1 MAETA
6 APLPRPRYPIESVDS
21 ALRLLAFV
29 ADERS
34 VSLSAAARHLDVAPS
49 TAHRLLAMLEHYRL
63 IERDAVTKAY
73 ALGPWLT
80 ELGRA
85 SLGQLDM
92 RPLARP
98 ALTQLVDRVGE
109 TAHLV
114 GLQGADAV
122 FLDCVECNATVRATA
137 RTGQRLPA
145 HCTAGGKAQLA
156 ALPRPRVLE
165 LLPDESLEGLTPES
179 TRSRAELLRE
189 LDRIRSTGYATNRRE
204 SEPDVHAVAAAIADA
219 SGAVRGAVTVAGPP
233 GRMKPAKMREIGEA
247 VVATAASIGALVSA
261 EPPAPAPERRR
272 SRAGS

>member
-1 MAETA
+1 MAETT
-6 APLPRPRYPIESVDS
+6 PPRPRYPIESVDS

-63 IERDAVTKAY
+63 IERDARSKAY
-73 ALGPWLT
+73 ALGPWLS
-80 ELGRA
+80 ELARA
-85 SLGQLDM
+85 SLGQLDI

-98 ALTQLVDRVGE
+98 ALARLVDRVGE

-114 GLQGADAV
+114 GLEGADAV
-122 FLDCVECNATVRATA
+122 FLDCVECNATVRATP

-156 ALPRPRVLE
+156 ALPRARVLE
-165 LLPDESLEGLTPES
+165 LLPNETLEGLTAES
-179 TRSRAELLRE
+179 THSRTELLRE
-189 LDRIRSTGYATNRRE
+189 LDRIRSSGYATNRRE
-204 SEPDVHAVAAAIADA
+204 SEPEVHAVAAAIVDP
-219 SGAVRGAVTVAGPP
+219 SGALRGAVTVAGPP

-247 VVATAASIGALVSA
+247 VTEVAATIGAALASTV
-261 EPPAPAPERRR
+261 
-272 SRAGS
+272 

>member
-1 MAETA
+1 MAETST
-6 APLPRPRYPIESVDS
+6 APPRPRYPIESVDS
-21 ALRLLAFV
+21 ALRLLALV
-29 ADERS
+29 ADARA

-63 IERDAVTKAY
+63 VERDPATKAY

-85 SLGQLDM
+85 SAGQLDI

-98 ALTQLVDRVGE
+98 ALERLVDRVGE

-156 ALPRPRVLE
+156 ALPRPQVLE
-165 LLPDESLEGLTPES
+165 LLPDEALEGLTPES

-189 LDRIRSTGYATNRRE
+189 LDRIRATGYATNRRE
-204 SEPDVHAVAAAIADA
+204 SEPDVHAVAAAIVDA
-219 SGAVRGAVTVAGPP
+219 SGTMRGAVTVAGPP
-233 GRMKPAKMREIGEA
+233 GRMKPAAMRTIGEA
-247 VVATAASIGALVSA
+247 VVDAAATIGAALSSA
-261 EPPAPAPERRR
+261 
-272 SRAGS
+272 G

>member
-1 MAETA
+1 MAETS
-6 APLPRPRYPIESVDS
+6 PVPPRPRYPIESVDS
-21 ALRLLAFV
+21 ALRLLALV
-29 ADERS
+29 ADARA

-63 IERDAVTKAY
+63 VERDPATKAY
-73 ALGPWLT
+73 ALGPWLS

-85 SLGQLDM
+85 SAGQLDI

-98 ALTQLVDRVGE
+98 ALERLVDRVGE

-156 ALPRPRVLE
+156 ALPRPQVLE
-165 LLPDESLEGLTPES
+165 LLPDEALEGLTPES
-179 TRSRAELLRE
+179 TRSRPALLRE
-189 LDRIRSTGYATNRRE
+189 LDRIRATGYATNRRE
-204 SEPDVHAVAAAIADA
+204 SEPDVHAVAAAIVDA
-219 SGAVRGAVTVAGPP
+219 SGTMRGAVTVAGPP
-233 GRMKPAKMREIGEA
+233 GRMKPAAMRTIGEA
-247 VVATAASIGALVSA
+247 VTEAAATIGAALS
-261 EPPAPAPERRR
+261 
-272 SRAGS
+272 STG

>member
-6 APLPRPRYPIESVDS
+6 SAPPRPRYPIESVDS

-63 IERDAVTKAY
+63 IERDPSTKAY

-85 SLGQLDM
+85 SLGQVDI

-98 ALTQLVDRVGE
+98 ALVRLVDRVGE

-114 GLQGADAV
+114 GLQGGDAV

-156 ALPRPRVLE
+156 ALPRARVLE
-165 LLPDESLEGLTPES
+165 LLPDEALEGLTPES
-179 TRSRAELLRE
+179 TRSRTELLRE
-189 LDRIRSTGYATNRRE
+189 LDRIRATGYATNRRE
-204 SEPDVHAVAAAIADA
+204 SEPDVHAVAAAIVDA
-219 SGAVRGAVTVAGPP
+219 SGAMRGAVTVAGPP
-233 GRMKPAKMREIGEA
+233 ERMKTASMRAIGEA
-247 VVATAASIGALVSA
+247 VTEAAATIGAALSSTA
-261 EPPAPAPERRR
+261 
-272 SRAGS
+272 

>member
-1 MAETA
+1 MTETTA
-6 APLPRPRYPIESVDS
+6 VRPRYPIESVDS

-29 ADERS
+29 ADEGS
-34 VSLSAAARHLDVAPS
+34 ASLSGAARHLDVAPS

-63 IERDAVTKAY
+63 IERDPATKAY
-73 ALGPWLT
+73 SLGPWLA

-85 SLGQLDM
+85 SLGQHDI
-92 RPLARP
+92 RPIARP
-98 ALTQLVDRVGE
+98 ALARLVDRVGE

-156 ALPRPRVLE
+156 ALARTRVLE
-165 LLPDESLEGLTPES
+165 LLPGETLTGLTAES
-179 TRSRAELLRE
+179 TRSRTELLRE

-204 SEPDVHAVAAAIADA
+204 SEPDVHAVAAAIVDA
-219 SGAVRGAVTVAGPP
+219 SGAVRGGVTVAGPP
-233 GRMKPAKMREIGEA
+233 ERMKPASMRAIGEA
-247 VVATAASIGALVSA
+247 VVETAASIGALLGAPPS
-261 EPPAPAPERRR
+261 PAP
-272 SRAGS
+272 

>member
-1 MAETA
+1 MTETSA
-6 APLPRPRYPIESVDS
+6 APSRPRYPIESVDS

-34 VSLSAAARHLDVAPS
+34 VTLSAAARQLGVAPS

-63 IERDAVTKAY
+63 IERDPATKAY
-73 ALGPWLT
+73 GLGPWLG

-85 SLGQLDM
+85 ALGRLDL

-98 ALTQLVDRVGE
+98 ALVRLVDRVGE

-114 GLQGADAV
+114 GLEGANAV
-122 FLDCVECNATVRATA
+122 FLDCVECNATVRATP

-156 ALPRPRVLE
+156 ALPRSRVLE
-165 LLPDESLEGLTPES
+165 LLPSETLEGLTAES
-179 TRSRAELLRE
+179 TRSRTELLRE

-204 SEPDVHAVAAAIADA
+204 SEPDVHAVAAAIVDP
-219 SGAVRGAVTVAGPP
+219 SGALRGGVTVAGPP
-233 GRMKPAKMREIGEA
+233 ERMKASRMREIGEA
-247 VVATAASIGALVSA
+247 VSQAATSIGALVVA
-261 EPPAPAPERRR
+261 EPA
-272 SRAGS
+272 AGR